1 MQCRSLKLAGKL
13 RKAADKAA
21 PGSAGFQP
29 ALTEE
34 QFRQMPPGW
43 RRSQAKATS
52 LSQRYWPK
60 MNDLGRR
67 AALALSVP
75 LIVCAPMALASSS
88 DNNKTASQAGPVNRP
103 SSSARLI
110 SLAPSN
116 TELLCSIGAK
126 SEIIGVCSFCDYP
139 QDITGINKVGTF
151 VSANL
156 ERLCGLKPDYVLLV
170 SGQEMLSS
178 QLMHNHF
185 KTVVLDNTHLENI
198 ATNLQKLGQLTG
210 KTKEASYAA
219 HNFELSLGALRTI
232 VPPDKAWPTVFYC
245 VWPQPLMTAG
255 RDCFLNEV
263 ITACGGINIAGDVA
277 ASYPRYSMEQLV
289 LKNPD
294 VIILPYEAMGQ
305 SFLTKA
311 PWTMLKAVKEK
322 RLFFLP
328 DQKHDMLS
336 RPTLR
341 VLNGMAW
348 LTSILHPERQGQL
361 AAWQKSDSFIK
372 AQAQVQ
378 AQGPIQATIH

>member
-1 MQCRSLKLAGKL
+1 VS
-13 RKAADKAA
+13 
-21 PGSAGFQP
+21 
-29 ALTEE
+29 
-34 QFRQMPPGW
+34 
-43 RRSQAKATS
+43 
-52 LSQRYWPK
+52 
-60 MNDLGRR
+60 DLGRR
-67 AALALSVP
+67 AALAISVP
-75 LIVCAPMALASSS
+75 FLVCAPMALASSS
-88 DNNKTASQAGPVNRP
+88 DSNKVPSQPARSTGLHSP
-103 SSSARLI
+103 RLI

-139 QDITGINKVGTF
+139 QDVTGIKKVGTF

-178 QLMHNHF
+178 QLLHNHF
-185 KTVVLDNTHLENI
+185 KTIVLDNTHLDNI
-198 ATNLQKLGQLTG
+198 GPNLQKLGHLTG
-210 KTKEASYAA
+210 KTEEAATAA
-219 HNFELSLGALRTI
+219 HNFDLTLSALKAI
-232 VPPDKAWPTVFYC
+232 VPPDKRSPKVFYC

-294 VIILPYEAMGQ
+294 VIILPFEARGQ
-305 SFLTKA
+305 SFLSKA
-311 PWTMLKAVKEK
+311 PWTMLKAVKEN
-322 RLFFLP
+322 RLYFLP

-341 VLNGMAW
+341 VLNGMEW
-348 LTSILHPERQGQL
+348 LASILHPERQVAL
-361 AAWQKSDSFIK
+361 TAWQKSETFTR
-372 AQAQVQ
+372 ALTQTQGQRPNHVTGQAPGQS
-378 AQGPIQATIH
+378 QGPAQITVQGPASAQSIEQSTDHSPGHSPGTAKGHSQAGAH

>member
-1 MQCRSLKLAGKL
+1 MS
-13 RKAADKAA
+13 
-21 PGSAGFQP
+21 
-29 ALTEE
+29 
-34 QFRQMPPGW
+34 
-43 RRSQAKATS
+43 
-52 LSQRYWPK
+52 
-60 MNDLGRR
+60 DLGRR

-75 LIVCAPMALASSS
+75 FIVCAPVAIASSS
-88 DNNKTASQAGPVNRP
+88 DNNKAGSQGGMGAGTRASAGYNST
-103 SSSARLI
+103 SSNSLDRVGTLPGLHGASGPRLI

-139 QDITGINKVGTF
+139 QDVTGIKKVGTF

-170 SGQEMLSS
+170 SGQEMLSA
-178 QLMHNHF
+178 QLAHNHF
-185 KTVVLDNTHLENI
+185 KTVVLDNTHLDSI
-198 ATNLQKLGQLTG
+198 GHNLQKLGHLTG
-210 KTKEASYAA
+210 NTKEAEGAA
-219 HNFELSLGALRTI
+219 RNFELTLAALRAI
-232 VPPDKAWPTVFYC
+232 VPPGKDSPTVFYC

-294 VIILPYEAMGQ
+294 VIILPYEAKGQ
-305 SFLTKA
+305 SFLNKA
-311 PWTMLKAVKEK
+311 PWTALRAVKDK
-322 RLFFLP
+322 RLYFLP

-341 VLNGMAW
+341 VLSGMSW
-348 LTSILHPERQGQL
+348 LASILHPDRQATL
-361 AAWQKSDSFIK
+361 AAWQKTDSFIK
-372 AQAQVQ
+372 TQGQGQEPVQ
-378 AQGPIQATIH
+378 GRKLTTNH

>member
-1 MQCRSLKLAGKL
+1 
-13 RKAADKAA
+13 
-21 PGSAGFQP
+21 
-29 ALTEE
+29 
-34 QFRQMPPGW
+34 
-43 RRSQAKATS
+43 
-52 LSQRYWPK
+52 
-60 MNDLGRR
+60 
-67 AALALSVP
+67 
-75 LIVCAPMALASSS
+75 MALASSS
-88 DNNKTASQAGPVNRP
+88 DNNKTGSQAGLGNGTKASSQHNNSGVNGANSVSTAP
-103 SSSARLI
+103 GLHGLEGPRLI

-139 QDITGINKVGTF
+139 QDVTGINRVGTF

-178 QLMHNHF
+178 QLSHNHF

-198 ATNLQKLGQLTG
+198 SQNLQKLGQLTG
-210 KTKEASYAA
+210 KSKEAAFAA
-219 HNFELSLGALRTI
+219 HNFELALSALRAI
-232 VPPDKAWPTVFYC
+232 VPPDKASPTVFYC

-294 VIILPYEAMGQ
+294 VIILPYEARGQ
-305 SFLTKA
+305 SFLGKA
-311 PWTMLKAVKEK
+311 PWTMLKAVKDK
-322 RLFFLP
+322 HLYFLP

-341 VLNGMAW
+341 VLNGMSW
-348 LTSILHPERQGQL
+348 LASILHPERQVEL
-361 AAWQKSDSFIK
+361 AAWHKSEPFGK
-372 AQAQVQ
+372 AQGQ
-378 AQGPIQATIH
+378 AGDH